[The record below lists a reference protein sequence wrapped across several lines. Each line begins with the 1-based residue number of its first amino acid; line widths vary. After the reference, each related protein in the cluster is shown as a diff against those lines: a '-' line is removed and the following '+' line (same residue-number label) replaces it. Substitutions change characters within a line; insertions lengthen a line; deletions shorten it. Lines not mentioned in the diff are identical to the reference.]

1 MASRS
6 LEIMEARPRVTTK
19 VANYDSGARLPVLL
33 PIVSLQPTAKQGTG
47 RLN

>member
-1 MASRS
+1 MASKS
-6 LEIMEARPRVTTK
+6 LEIMEGRPRVTTK
-19 VANYDSGARLPVLL
+19 VANYDSGTRLPVLL